1 MNHVVPLIIGWL
13 SPGSAGGKEYRGA
26 DAESRSVTMRKMPT
40 KITIRDNGSIR
51 VEGDFTIYDVN
62 GNPFDLAGRETIG
75 LCRCGQSENK
85 PFCDGTH
92 GKVGFKSAC
101 PARALPP
108 PVAKV

>member
-1 MNHVVPLIIGWL
+1 
-13 SPGSAGGKEYRGA
+13 
-26 DAESRSVTMRKMPT
+26 MPT

-51 VEGDFTIYDVN
+51 VEGDFTVYDVN

-75 LCRCGQSENK
+75 LCRCGHSENK

-92 GKVGFKSAC
+92 AKIAFKSAC

-108 PVAKV
+108 PVPKA

>member
-1 MNHVVPLIIGWL
+1 MWCSH
-13 SPGSAGGKEYRGA
+13 YRLTP
-26 DAESRSVTMRKMPT
+26 DRSLPPNPKVTWAEALSRSVTMRKMPT

-51 VEGDFTIYDVN
+51 VEGDFTIHDVN

-92 GKVGFKSAC
+92 GKIGFKSVC

-108 PVAKV
+108 PVAKA